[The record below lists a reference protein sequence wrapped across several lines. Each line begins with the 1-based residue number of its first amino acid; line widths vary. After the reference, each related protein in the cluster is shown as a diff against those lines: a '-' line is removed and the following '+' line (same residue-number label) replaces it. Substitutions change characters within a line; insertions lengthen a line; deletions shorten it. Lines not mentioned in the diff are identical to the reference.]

1 MNPLNKNSII
11 GLVFILFG
19 TVYLLGNLDIISW
32 RFRDLLFQWE
42 NILIIVGLVLLFS
55 KENIKKGLIL
65 LAIGIFL
72 SLDDW
77 FNLDVNLFDLWPL
90 ALVVIGILLITRN
103 KERGGDK
110 ENNQSDL
117 KFDTDRIDD
126 TAIFGGGDK
135 VVNTQNFKGGVLTA
149 IFGGSNIDLT
159 QAKLADGKQVIDVLY
174 VFGGSKIRVPQDWQV
189 EMNVTGIF
197 GGMSDKRKFID
208 TQVDQTKR
216 LYIKGTAIFGGADVS
231 N

>member
-1 MNPLNKNSII
+1 
-11 GLVFILFG
+11 
-19 TVYLLGNLDIISW
+19 
-32 RFRDLLFQWE
+32 
-42 NILIIVGLVLLFS
+42 VGLVLLFS